1 MPNHKRVKYASKGEK
16 LKTKVLFKKMIPSS
30 KYFSD
35 EQFNEISI
43 KFGELNQN
51 ACYFYGARSFKPL
64 VIY

>member
-1 MPNHKRVKYASKGEK
+1 MPKHIWVNYASMGEK
-16 LKTKVLFKKMIPSS
+16 LKTKVIFRKVIPSS

-51 ACYFYGARSFKPL
+51 TSYFYGARSFKPL
-64 VIY
+64 VTY